1 MKQLVQSVR
10 SGELRIVQAPDPIIG
25 PTEVLVKTT
34 HSVVSA
40 GTERAVRELASA
52 SLLQKAKARPDLVRQ
67 VVRKAKE
74 DGIKTTLNAVRSRLD
89 EEMTLGYSGA
99 GIVLD
104 VGEAVANVR
113 PGMRVATGGAGH
125 GDLQVV
131 AGLLTVPVPDDVD
144 NEQAA
149 FATVASIALH
159 GLRLAEVGPG
169 GSVCVV
175 GLGLIGQLTVR
186 LALASGMRVFGVDLR
201 EWTVDIASSAGAT
214 ATVEQGEA
222 TTREV
227 LEWSRG
233 HGVDAVVLT
242 AATGSSDPVQL
253 APSRLRD
260 RGTIVVVGD
269 VGLDLKRTPLYE
281 KEISLR
287 VARSYGPGRYERAY
301 EEWGVDYPAGQVRF
315 TEGRNL
321 ESVLDLMA
329 SKRLRVDDL
338 ITQRFAFDSALDAYQ
353 LLGTSGSMY
362 LGIQLVYAE
371 ERPNP
376 PQQAPRRP
384 AKGRSIALIGAG
396 SFAKGVLVPAIKEA
410 GFGTIVSVSSASG
423 TSAARLADQ
432 VGASAVS
439 VEAAIDDPD
448 VDIVVIATA
457 HDSHA
462 DLVVRAL
469 RAGKHVFCEK
479 PLAITHDQ
487 LDAVKA
493 AWNESGMHLAVGFN
507 RRHSPDVARA
517 REVLSRGAGP
527 LVVTY
532 RVNAGALPAAHWYK
546 DRRQGGRL
554 IGEACHFIDTCN
566 AVVDQPIVRV
576 EAVGSTSAEVA
587 LVEDFAIS
595 ISYADGSVASITYA
609 TGGHPSSAKERL
621 EILGRGHTVVI
632 DDYRAINVDGRTTK
646 HGQDK
651 GHVHQL
657 VQFGRMLDGSKPSA
671 DTKGSLVTSSTAL
684 RAVGALGHMSAPGSA
699 GPSSSDPFQQDGP

>member
-10 SGELRIVQAPDPIIG
+10 SGELRIVEAPDPIIG

-67 VVRKAKE
+67 VIRKARE

-89 EEMTLGYSGA
+89 DDMTLGYSAA
-99 GIVLD
+99 GVVLE
-104 VGEAVANVR
+104 VGEGVADVR

-131 AGLLTVPVPDDVD
+131 AGLLTVPVPDEVS
-144 NEQAA
+144 NEHAA
-149 FATVASIALH
+149 FSTVASIALH
-159 GLRLAEVGPG
+159 GLRLADVGPG

-201 EWTVDIASSAGAT
+201 EWTVDIARGAGAS
-214 ATVEQGEA
+214 ATLERGES
-222 TTREV
+222 TTPEI

-242 AATGSSDPVQL
+242 AATASSDPVQL

-281 KEISLR
+281 KEISLK

-329 SKRLRVDDL
+329 SDRFRVDDL
-338 ITQRFAFDSALDAYQ
+338 ITQRFSFENAPDAYE
-353 LLGTSGSMY
+353 LLSTSGSKY

-371 ERPNP
+371 ERPTP
-376 PQQAPRRP
+376 VQPVLRRSVQ
-384 AKGRSIALIGAG
+384 GRSIALIGAG
-396 SFAKGVLVPAIKEA
+396 SFAKGVLVPAIKES
-410 GFGTIVSVSSASG
+410 GLGTIVSVSSASG
-423 TSAARLADQ
+423 TSAARLADRLG
-432 VGASAVS
+432 VPAVS
-439 VEAAIDDPD
+439 VETALNDRH
-448 VDIVVIATA
+448 VDIVVIATS

-462 DLVVRAL
+462 DLTVKAL
-469 RAGKHVFCEK
+469 MAGKHVFCEK
-479 PLAITHDQ
+479 PLAITDDE
-487 LDAVKA
+487 LEAVTQ
-493 AWNESGMHLAVGFN
+493 AWLESGTHLAVGFN
-507 RRHSPDVARA
+507 RRHSPDIKRA
-517 REVLSRGAGP
+517 KDVFGSSGGP
-527 LVVTY
+527 LVLTY
-532 RVNAGALPAAHWYK
+532 RVNAGSLPESHWYH

-554 IGEACHFIDTCN
+554 IGEVCHFIDTCN
-566 AVVDQPIVRV
+566 ALVGHSVASVV
-576 EAVGSTSAEVA
+576 AFGSHAAEPMLCQDLG
-587 LVEDFAIS
+587 LVL
-595 ISYADGSVASITYA
+595 SYRDGSVATITYSS
-609 TGGHPSSAKERL
+609 GGHSSTTKERL
-621 EILGRGHTVVI
+621 EVLGRGHSVVI
-632 DDYRAINVDGRTTK
+632 DDFRSIDIDGKNIK
-646 HGQDK
+646 HAQDK
-651 GHVHQL
+651 GHRSQLTAWQL
-657 VQFGRMLDGSKPSA
+657 VLEGAEVEHSQEMLESISSA
-671 DTKGSLVTSSTAL
+671 LQACGSLLDSTRWL
-684 RAVGALGHMSAPGSA
+684 STGV
-699 GPSSSDPFQQDGP
+699 

>member
-10 SGELRIVQAPDPIIG
+10 SGDLRIVEAPDPIIG
-25 PTEVLVKTT
+25 PTEVLVQTT

-40 GTERAVRELASA
+40 GTERAVRQLASA
-52 SLLQKAKARPDLVRQ
+52 SLLRKAKARPDLVRQ
-67 VVRKAKE
+67 VIRKARE
-74 DGIKTTLNAVRSRLD
+74 DGIKTTLDAVRSRLD
-89 EEMTLGYSGA
+89 DEMTLGYSAA
-99 GIVLD
+99 GVVLE

-131 AGLLTVPVPDDVD
+131 AGLLTVPVPDEVR
-144 NEQAA
+144 NEHAA
-149 FATVASIALH
+149 FSTVASIALH
-159 GLRLAEVGPG
+159 GLRLADVGPG

-201 EWTVDIASSAGAT
+201 EWTVEIANGAGAA
-214 ATVEQGEA
+214 ATLERGEA
-222 TTREV
+222 TTREI

-242 AATGSSDPVQL
+242 AATASSDPVQL

-281 KEISLR
+281 KEMSLK
-287 VARSYGPGRYERAY
+287 VARSYGPGRYDRAY

-321 ESVLDLMA
+321 ETVLDLMA
-329 SKRLRVDDL
+329 SNRFRVDDL
-338 ITQRFAFDSALDAYQ
+338 ITQCFPFDKAMDAYE
-353 LLGTSGSMY
+353 LLSTSGSKY

-371 ERPNP
+371 ERSTP
-376 PQQAPRRP
+376 PQPVARRSVQ
-384 AKGRSIALIGAG
+384 GRSIALVGAG
-396 SFAKGVLVPAIKEA
+396 AFANGVLVPAIKES
-410 GFGTIVSVSSASG
+410 GFGTIVCVSSASG
-423 TSAARLADQ
+423 TSASRLADQ

-439 VEAAIDDPD
+439 VADAIDNPD
-448 VDIVVIATA
+448 VDIVVIATS

-462 DLVVRAL
+462 GLVVRAL
-469 RAGKHVFCEK
+469 NAGKHVFCEK
-479 PLAITHDQ
+479 PLAITHDE
-487 LDAVKA
+487 LDAVRD
-493 AWNESGMHLAVGFN
+493 AWLQSGSHLAVGFN
-507 RRHSPDVARA
+507 RRYSPDIVRARA
-517 REVLSRGAGP
+517 VLGRGGGP
-527 LVVTY
+527 LVLTY
-532 RVNAGALPAAHWYK
+532 RVNAGTLPASHWYK

-576 EAVGSTSAEVA
+576 EAVGSGSAEVA

-595 ISYADGSVASITYA
+595 ISYADGTVASITYA
-609 TGGHPSSAKERL
+609 TGGHPSTAKERL
-621 EILGRGHTVVI
+621 EIFGRGHTIVI
-632 DDYRAINVDGRTTK
+632 DDYRSIEIDGRITK
-646 HGQDK
+646 HRQDK
-651 GHVHQL
+651 GHVQQL
-657 VQFGRMLDGSKPSA
+657 VRFRKALDDSMPSA
-671 DTKGSLVTSSTAL
+671 DTERSLVTSSIAL
-684 RAVGALGHMSAPGSA
+684 QAVEALGRISAR
-699 GPSSSDPFQQDGP
+699 PS

>member
-1 MKQLVQSVR
+1 MAPAVRQLVQSVR
-10 SGELRIVQAPDPIIG
+10 GGEPRIVEAPDPIIG
-25 PTEVLVKTT
+25 PTEVLVQTT

-67 VVRKAKE
+67 VIRKARE
-74 DGIKTTLNAVRSRLD
+74 DGIKTTLDAVRSRLD
-89 EEMTLGYSGA
+89 DEMTLGYSAA
-99 GIVLD
+99 GVVLE
-104 VGEAVANVR
+104 VGEAVADVR

-131 AGLLTVPVPDDVD
+131 AGLLTVPVPDEVS
-144 NEQAA
+144 NEHAA
-149 FATVASIALH
+149 FSTVASIALH
-159 GLRLAEVGPG
+159 GLRLADVGPG

-201 EWTVDIASSAGAT
+201 GWTVEIARGAGAS
-214 ATVEQGEA
+214 ASLERGDD
-222 TTREV
+222 TTQEI
-227 LEWSRG
+227 LDWSRG

-242 AATGSSDPVQL
+242 AATASSDPVQL

-329 SKRLRVDDL
+329 SNRLGVDDL

-353 LLGTSGSMY
+353 LLGTSGSKY

-376 PQQAPRRP
+376 PHQAPRRP
-384 AKGRSIALIGAG
+384 DKGRSIALIGAG
-396 SFAKGVLVPAIKEA
+396 SFAKGVLVPAIKDA

-448 VDIVVIATA
+448 VDIVVIATS

-479 PLAITHDQ
+479 PLAITEDE
-487 LDAVKA
+487 LA
-493 AWNESGMHLAVGFN
+493 AIESTWSDSGTHLAVGFN
-507 RRHSPDVARA
+507 RRHSPDVRSAQAALGR
-517 REVLSRGAGP
+517 SGGP
-527 LVVTY
+527 LVLTY
-532 RVNAGALPAAHWYK
+532 RVSAGMLPKSHWYH

-554 IGEACHFIDTCN
+554 IGEVCHFIDTCN
-566 AVVDQPIVRV
+566 AIVDHPVIRVRAADDGVGEPMLSQNSAVV
-576 EAVGSTSAEVA
+576 
-587 LVEDFAIS
+587 L
-595 ISYADGSVASITYA
+595 SYAEGSIATVTYA
-609 TGGHPSSAKERL
+609 SAGHPSTPKERL
-621 EILGRGHTVVI
+621 EVLGRGHTIVI
-632 DDYRAINVDGRTTK
+632 DDYRVRSIDGQTSK
-646 HGQDK
+646 HSQDK
-651 GHVHQL
+651 GHVA
-657 VQFGRMLDGSKPSA
+657 QFTEFKAALAGSQS
-671 DTKGSLVTSSTAL
+671 GSGAIETTRVVLQAV
-684 RAVGALGHMSAPGSA
+684 RAIAQGSQ
-699 GPSSSDPFQQDGP
+699 P